1 MVKSIV
7 GGFPFNQCIDTW
19 YHLRPKKRHHI
30 PNIFPADSHDISSI
44 PSRSQPDP
52 RTPTTCGPS
61 PRGYARRCTVLDL
74 TGGLDQPSWPRP
86 SQHWSGD
93 QAKPHDET
101 WVYIYIYIYIFIIIY
116 IYILKK
122 HTYIYIYGLY
132 LDYIILVYKVF
143 RNMMLTEHN
152 RENSIPTGDE
162 PLGEAWSHPPDE
174 AKAEG
179 LPSSGRVEK
188 NRCFCLG
195 WRNPRKKLWTTMKNP
210 MTNKET

>member
-1 MVKSIV
+1 MKHE
-7 GGFPFNQCIDTW
+7 CI
-19 YHLRPKKRHHI
+19 YI
-30 PNIFPADSHDISSI
+30 YN
-44 PSRSQPDP
+44 
-52 RTPTTCGPS
+52 
-61 PRGYARRCTVLDL
+61 
-74 TGGLDQPSWPRP
+74 
-86 SQHWSGD
+86 
-93 QAKPHDET
+93 
-101 WVYIYIYIYIFIIIY
+101 YIYIKETYI
-116 IYILKK
+116 
-122 HTYIYIYGLY
+122 IYIYGLY

-195 WRNPRKKLWTTMKNP
+195 WRNPRKKL
-210 MTNKET
+210 